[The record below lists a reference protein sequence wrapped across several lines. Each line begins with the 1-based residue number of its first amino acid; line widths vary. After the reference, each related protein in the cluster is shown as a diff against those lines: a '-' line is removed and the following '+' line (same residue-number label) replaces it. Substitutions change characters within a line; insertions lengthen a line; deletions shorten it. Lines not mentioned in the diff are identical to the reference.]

1 LPKLDL
7 TPIEIR
13 IYFIEILSI
22 RELVFA
28 RDFEK
33 QTTIYRHLMAQAL
46 TDKIAIVTGAGQ
58 GIGKGVA
65 LRLASAG
72 AHLVIAEYNPETAE
86 ATCAEIRAL
95 GRSAIPVQVDL
106 SNVGQIQPMID
117 RTVQEFGRIDIL
129 VNNAGR
135 MQTKPMLDLTQ
146 EDWDRVVDT
155 NQRGLFFCLQAAARQ
170 MIAQIPEEIRSAD
183 RAPHSF
189 GKIVNFSSVAS
200 RSGRP
205 YATHYAAA
213 KAAVNSIT
221 KSAAL
226 ALAKY
231 NINVNAVAPGVVPTP
246 MWEQIDQERG
256 MIFGAKPGE
265 SIRNVIEQT
274 IPLKRA
280 SSVDDL
286 AGVVVF
292 LCSLDADYI
301 TGQCLNVDGGIE
313 MD

>member
-1 LPKLDL
+1 
-7 TPIEIR
+7 
-13 IYFIEILSI
+13 
-22 RELVFA
+22 
-28 RDFEK
+28 
-33 QTTIYRHLMAQAL
+33 MAQPL
-46 TDKIAIVTGAGQ
+46 NDKIAIVTGAGQ

-72 AHLVIAEYNPETAE
+72 AHLIIAEYNPETAE
-86 ATCAEIRAL
+86 GTCSEVRAL
-95 GRSAIPVQVDL
+95 GRSAIPYPIDL
-106 SNVGQIQPMID
+106 SQVAQIQPMID
-117 RTVQEFGRIDIL
+117 RAVKEFGRIDIL

-135 MQTKPMLDLTQ
+135 MQTKPMLELTQ

-170 MIAQIPEEIRSAD
+170 MIAQIPEEIRNAD
-183 RAPHSF
+183 RAPRSF

-205 YATHYAAA
+205 YSTHYAAA

-246 MWEQIDQERG
+246 MWEQIDHERG
-256 MIFGAKPGE
+256 QLFGAQAGE
-265 SIRNVIEQT
+265 SIRNVVEQS

-286 AGVVVF
+286 AGVVLF
-292 LCSLDADYI
+292 LCSPDADYI